1 MLYEVPSENILFIDI
16 ETVPLHYRFDEMT
29 EEMQLL
35 WSDKTRFIQQRE
47 EKDAAEVYERAG
59 VYAEFGKVICI
70 SIGYLH
76 QSAGDKMLRITSFAG
91 EDEREVLEDFAG
103 LLNSRFSAPHYFM
116 CGHNIKEF
124 DIPYLC
130 RRMLIHGMRLPE
142 MLNIAGKKPWEVKH
156 LDTMELWKFGD
167 YKHFTSLNLL
177 TRIFDIPT
185 PKDDISGADVAKVFY
200 EEKDLERIVRY
211 CEKDVVAVAQLLLS
225 MKGDPRV
232 EEKNVVVV

>member
-29 EEMQLL
+29 DEMKLL

-103 LLNSRFSAPHYFM
+103 LLNSRFSAPNYFM

>member
-1 MLYEVPSENILFIDI
+1 MLYDVPSENILFIDI
-16 ETVPLHYRFDEMT
+16 ETVPLHYHFDEMT
-29 EEMQLL
+29 DEMQLL
-35 WSDKTRFIQQRE
+35 WSDKTRFIQQRQ
-47 EKDAAEVYERAG
+47 EKEASEVYERAG

-76 QSAGDKMLRITSFAG
+76 QSSGDKMLRITSFAG

-103 LLNSRFSAPHYFM
+103 LLNNRFSAPNYFM

-185 PKDDISGADVAKVFY
+185 PKDDISGADVSRVFY

-225 MKGDPRV
+225 MKGEPRV